1 MRPTRRALVLACL
14 GLLAG
19 AGAGLTGQT
28 PMTHRAT
35 GTFDVKVSP
44 QSLAAADREAGMGR
58 MLLEKQYHGDLEA
71 SATGEML
78 TGMGTVK
85 GSAGYV
91 AIERVEG
98 TLQGRRGS
106 FLLQHTGTMTRNTP
120 NLAVQVIPDSGTD
133 GLAGIAGT
141 LTIRILEGRHEYDLD
156 YTLPAAQN

>member
-1 MRPTRRALVLACL
+1 MRPALRSLVLACL

-19 AGAGLTGQT
+19 AGAGLPGQT
-28 PMTHRAT
+28 PMTHHAT

-44 QSLAAADREAGMGR
+44 QSLAAADRETGMGR

-71 SATGEML
+71 GATGEML
-78 TGMGTVK
+78 TGMGTVP

-106 FLLQHTGTMTRNTP
+106 FLLQHIGTMTRNTP
-120 NLAVQVIPDSGTD
+120 SLSVQVIPDSGTD
-133 GLAGIAGT
+133 GLTGIAGT